1 MASEFSSKCL
11 NLNVSDGRK
20 LWVTLELADDGLR
33 GTSTNK
39 HANAHAR
46 ALFMHMYSN
55 GVNSSILHMLLVPDI
70 HMPLR
75 WASAAYDQ
83 DRASRPL
90 TLRHGAV
97 FARIGKSQ
105 QAYDPWKPSSLDY
118 NSQCWSST
126 AGQ

>member
-55 GVNSSILHMLLVPDI
+55 GVNSSILHMLLVQTYICHCVEPVR
-70 HMPLR
+70 HMIKTEHRDL
-75 WASAAYDQ
+75 
-83 DRASRPL
+83 
-90 TLRHGAV
+90 
-97 FARIGKSQ
+97 
-105 QAYDPWKPSSLDY
+105 
-118 NSQCWSST
+118 
-126 AGQ
+126 